1 MVYFASAV
9 SVSSAA
15 YTKSISSSPYCKV
28 CHDAGCSET
37 EYTSHFVKSR
47 GQVVCPTLLNQ
58 ACRIC
63 KVTGHTS
70 SYCPNRNRNP
80 RQDQREEPRYLREEP
95 RYLREEPRRYLRE
108 EPRRYLREEPRYLR
122 EEPRR
127 ERDYRIRL
135 NLEAPALCASKHAVV
150 DNVAVDVRAVDLHH
164 AKLWSDEDS
173 EKPFICDPHEMCSE
187 FIKTFA
193 QQDGE

>member
-95 RYLREEPRRYLRE
+95 RYLREEPR
-108 EPRRYLREEPRYLR
+108 YLR